1 MNHDN
6 PTRHARY
13 AWRQASQLTPPPK
26 PPRLEFYMPA
36 MPPLS
41 LIHQFEMRWWRYRR
55 RQLFRRHV
63 VPLLAYDDHV
73 LQDIGHRRE
82 DIHWANQLPLSVD
95 AVQALEERANIGDKT

>member
-6 PTRHARY
+6 PTHHAKY

-36 MPPLS
+36 MPPLT
-41 LIHQFEMRWWRYRR
+41 LIHKLEMRWWRYRR

-73 LQDIGHRRE
+73 LQDIGHCRE
-82 DIHWANQLPLSVD
+82 DIHWASQLPLSID
-95 AVQALEERANIGDKT
+95 AVQALEERANSSDKT

>member
-6 PTRHARY
+6 PTQHAEY
-13 AWRQASQLTPPPK
+13 AWQQASQLTPPPK

-36 MPPLS
+36 MPSLT
-41 LIHQFEMRWWRYRR
+41 LIHRLEMRWWHYRR

-73 LQDIGHRRE
+73 LQDIGHCRE
-82 DIHWANQLPLSVD
+82 NIHWANQLPLSVD
-95 AVQALEERANIGDKT
+95 AVQALEEKANIGVKT